1 MILAIE
7 TPFLSC
13 KVTGPIKTLKK
24 FESNASKGNFKLIIV
39 IQSRGKQAIRH
50 HTSIKSV
57 ENAFRANG

>member
-1 MILAIE
+1 MLATE

-39 IQSRGKQAIRH
+39 IQRRGKHAITH
-50 HTSIKSV
+50 HTSIKSI